1 MLNTALLS
9 RMSQKS
15 QHTRYEEI
23 ILGRT
28 CCEEAPQFVPACYSV
43 LFEDVTSPK
52 SYLLGTRI
60 GTIRQIAQVVVK
72 KMTQSL
78 ALCRPSQIEHVGQC
92 GF

>member
-1 MLNTALLS
+1 MTLAN
-9 RMSQKS
+9 
-15 QHTRYEEI
+15 ED
-23 ILGRT
+23 G
-28 CCEEAPQFVPACYSV
+28 YSV
-43 LFEDVTSPK
+43 LVEYVTSPK

-78 ALCRPSQIEHVGQC
+78 ALCGPSQIEHVGQC